1 MFQLCWGSDLRSGKT
16 IVSILHPLPIC
27 LYPVGFIWFISSTVV
42 PMHLFKSTLQPFHFQ
57 IIYGWDSLK
66 SDLSVL
72 PFGVPALS
80 MLVVERVFL
89 AWCFQKLKPNQ
100 MGQVGHARGGFRGA
114 DLTFRVL
121 YFGRVFLQLRT
132 EMLFAACTFSH
143 WNMNIAVVFIPLSL
157 PSFKKQNE

>member
-1 MFQLCWGSDLRSGKT
+1 MLGQWSEVFENDSVNSA
-16 IVSILHPLPIC
+16 PLAY
-27 LYPVGFIWFISSTVV
+27 LFVGFIWFTSSTVV
-42 PMHLFKSTLQPFHFQ
+42 PMHLFKSALQPFHFQ
-57 IIYGWDSLK
+57 IIFGWDSLK

-89 AWCFQKLKPNQ
+89 AWCLQKLKPNQ
-100 MGQVGHARGGFRGA
+100 MGQVGHARKVLEG
-114 DLTFRVL
+114 LISHRVL
-121 YFGRVFLQLRT
+121 YFGRVFLQLL

-143 WNMNIAVVFIPLSL
+143 WNMNIVFVFIPLSL